1 MWRYILQRL
10 GQALAVMFIV
20 TFLTFLILHLLPG
33 GAARSALGLDATQA
47 QIDAYNAQ
55 MGYDKPFL
63 TQFGLYI
70 QRLLSGDLGYS
81 FRLNQPVADVIF
93 QRLPKTVLLSLLA
106 TTLAVVVAVPLGAIQ
121 AVYRNTRIDYAIT
134 SMALLA
140 YATPLFFLGIIF
152 IVVFSQLWPILPP
165 QAPQGFT
172 VAEIL
177 SNWHGLVLPVVTL
190 AIVALAAFTRYVRS
204 TMVDNLNENYIRT
217 AKAKG
222 LSPSR
227 VTIRHALRNSLFPV
241 ITLLGM
247 YIPALFSGA
256 LVVEQLYNYPG
267 MGLMFWQ
274 ATQTRDYPILLASTL
289 IVSLATVIGA
299 LIADVLYAVADP
311 RVRLSSGGDK

>member
-1 MWRYILQRL
+1 
-10 GQALAVMFIV
+10 MFIV

>member
-1 MWRYILQRL
+1 ML
-10 GQALAVMFIV
+10 IV

-165 QAPQGFT
+165 QAPQGFA

>member
-1 MWRYILQRL
+1 ML
-10 GQALAVMFIV
+10 IV

-93 QRLPKTVLLSLLA
+93 QHLPKTVLLSLLA

>member
-10 GQALAVMFIV
+10 GQALAVMLIV

-204 TMVDNLNENYIRT
+204 TMVDNLSENYIRT

>member
-1 MWRYILQRL
+1 ML
-10 GQALAVMFIV
+10 IV

-204 TMVDNLNENYIRT
+204 TMVDNLSENYIRT